1 MLQKQI
7 RIRLNSYVSNYLHLV
22 SRKCIEAAILEKCRI
37 IVIGDLKGIK
47 KGHTNRSFVQIPLMR
62 LVEMIKYKSE
72 LNGIK
77 VIMIN
82 EAYTSIS
89 SSLDLEEIKYVHGRK
104 KRRIHR
110 GAFISEKGFSLTVI
124 LTAV

>member
-1 MLQKQI
+1 
-7 RIRLNSYVSNYLHLV
+7 
-22 SRKCIEAAILEKCRI
+22 
-37 IVIGDLKGIK
+37 
-47 KGHTNRSFVQIPLMR
+47 
-62 LVEMIKYKSE
+62 MIKYKSE

-110 GAFISEKGFSLTVI
+110 GAFISEKGIFINSDINGQFEYPEAFPKSSL
-124 LTAV
+124 